1 MELGLKDKIAIVAGA
16 SKGIGKA
23 IALGL
28 AKEGAKVAICAR
40 NKERLEK
47 TAAEIVAQ
55 TGGEVLPIGAD
66 VSKENEARGFVKQ
79 AIQKWG
85 TVHILVTNA
94 GGPPPAYFA
103 ETNPKMWE
111 EAFHLTLM
119 SALNMAWEAI
129 PYMQKQKWGRII
141 TMTSISVKQPI
152 ERLILSNSIRA
163 AVVGWTKT
171 LADELAKDNILVNSV
186 CPGYTLTERVKA
198 LAENIAKQKGISVE
212 EAFQGWERQIPLGR
226 LADPEEIANLVVF
239 LASEKA
245 SYLTGLVIAADGGYY
260 RGLL

>member
-1 MELGLKDKIAIVAGA
+1 MDLGIKGKVAVVAGA

-28 AKEGAKVAICAR
+28 AQEGAKIAICAR
-40 NKERLEK
+40 NKAILQES
-47 TAAEIVAQ
+47 AQEIGKISG
-55 TGGEVLPIGAD
+55 TEVLPIVAD
-66 VSKENEARGFVKQ
+66 VSKESEARGFIKKAV
-79 AIQKWG
+79 QKWG
-85 TVHILVTNA
+85 TVDILITNA
-94 GGPPPAYFA
+94 GGPPPAHFL
-103 ETNPKMWE
+103 ETNSEMWQ
-111 EAFHLTLM
+111 EAFNLTLM

-152 ERLILSNSIRA
+152 NRLMLSNSVRA

-186 CPGYTLTERVKA
+186 CPGYTLTERVKS
-198 LAENIAKQKGISVE
+198 LAQSIAKQKDISEREV
-212 EAFQGWERQIPLGR
+212 FNDWEKQIPLGR
-226 LADPEEIANLVVF
+226 LAKPEEIANLVVF
-239 LASEKA
+239 LASERA
-245 SYLTGLVIAADGGYY
+245 SYLTGLVIQADGGYY